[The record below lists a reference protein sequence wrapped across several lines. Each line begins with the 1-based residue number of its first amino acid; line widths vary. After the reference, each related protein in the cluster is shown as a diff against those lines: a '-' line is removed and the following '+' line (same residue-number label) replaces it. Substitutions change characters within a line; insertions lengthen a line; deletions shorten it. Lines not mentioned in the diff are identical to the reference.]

1 MITIR
6 SYNLFQPSA
15 ARTSSRFR
23 PNPAINRWAIFNRPR
38 NADSAEPI
46 FWATPLEGDSFN
58 DGNQAAT
65 LSSLPRHGRICDPSV
80 LTHKPLRCFGD
91 GATTERPTDRQLG
104 GTDAKCG
111 RHFPN

>member
-46 FWATPLEGDSFN
+46 FGQRRSL
-58 DGNQAAT
+58 
-65 LSSLPRHGRICDPSV
+65 SLPV
-80 LTHKPLRCFGD
+80 LTSSPKLKHFHHHIDQPLRHDDHLDDLVAIDEALYFAVSQD
-91 GATTERPTDRQLG
+91 QRAQLS
-104 GTDAKCG
+104 
-111 RHFPN
+111 

>member
-6 SYNLFQPSA
+6 SYILFQPSA

-46 FWATPLEGDSFN
+46 LWATPIRRLHRLHRTDEREL
-58 DGNQAAT
+58 AAKKAQEAQEVSLDLLLCLCASLWLLLNLRNLWT
-65 LSSLPRHGRICDPSV
+65 FLHSLPQ
-80 LTHKPLRCFGD
+80 T
-91 GATTERPTDRQLG
+91 
-104 GTDAKCG
+104 
-111 RHFPN
+111 

>member
-6 SYNLFQPSA
+6 SHNLFQPSA

-46 FWATPLEGDSFN
+46 FWATPRRGHSTWSDGFLLSLLQNSGLILVFPIGGKRALLLVDSN
-58 DGNQAAT
+58 PSSAAFT
-65 LSSLPRHGRICDPSV
+65 SLRLI
-80 LTHKPLRCFGD
+80 
-91 GATTERPTDRQLG
+91 Q
-104 GTDAKCG
+104 
-111 RHFPN
+111 